1 MSITCGIRDISVAS
15 TFSFHLLPM
24 QRLRDS
30 LVSYSSK
37 ETIWKK
43 VILFLNCYFFF
54 RIPGDSMWKHD
65 GMYFSTYDSDND
77 NWSNNCA
84 TTYHGAWWYNACHWA
99 NLNAEYGN
107 TKYGKGINWNSWKGV
122 YYSMKEVKMMV
133 RKP

>member
-54 RIPGDSMWKHD
+54 EFQGTVCGNMTECTSPHMTVTTITGQITVQQHIMERGGITHVTGQILTGNMGTLNMAKGSIGIPGKVSI
-65 GMYFSTYDSDND
+65 TQ
-77 NWSNNCA
+77 
-84 TTYHGAWWYNACHWA
+84 
-99 NLNAEYGN
+99 
-107 TKYGKGINWNSWKGV
+107 
-122 YYSMKEVKMMV
+122 
-133 RKP
+133 